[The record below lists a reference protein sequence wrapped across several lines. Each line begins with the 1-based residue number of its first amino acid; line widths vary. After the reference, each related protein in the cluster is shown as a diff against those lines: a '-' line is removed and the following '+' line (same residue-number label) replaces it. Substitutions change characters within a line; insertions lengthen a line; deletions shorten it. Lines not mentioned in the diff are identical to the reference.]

1 MFHDRSL
8 HKFYRCLVNGV
19 IKNEKYIKGY
29 LHKDEKCNKV
39 TVQETETSGAL
50 PIETRYRPLEG
61 NGTVTLL
68 EVELI
73 TGRTHQIRAHL
84 AGTGH
89 PLIGDYKYGRRTL
102 NDEYRRKYGLKS
114 QLLHAHRLEIP
125 EIEGRLSYLSGKEFT
140 APLPYLFQKILKEE
154 HVEEN
159 K

>member
-1 MFHDRSL
+1 MAFSPSL
-8 HKFYRCLVNGV
+8 VALRKDVSLPLTGDNMNTIKKSLKGRVWDYL

-50 PIETRYRPLEG
+50 PIETRYRPLG
-61 NGTVTLL
+61 DNGTVTLL

-102 NDEYRRKYGLKS
+102 NDE
-114 QLLHAHRLEIP
+114 
-125 EIEGRLSYLSGKEFT
+125 
-140 APLPYLFQKILKEE
+140 
-154 HVEEN
+154 
-159 K
+159 